1 MADTIVSAKTA
12 AVSSGDERFGTPLN
26 LQGQL
31 NVQGA
36 KNLANRSLRR
46 RDEFEVQGTGFVD

>member
-1 MADTIVSAKTA
+1 MADTIISAKEATI
-12 AVSSGDERFGTPLN
+12 SGGDERFGTPLN